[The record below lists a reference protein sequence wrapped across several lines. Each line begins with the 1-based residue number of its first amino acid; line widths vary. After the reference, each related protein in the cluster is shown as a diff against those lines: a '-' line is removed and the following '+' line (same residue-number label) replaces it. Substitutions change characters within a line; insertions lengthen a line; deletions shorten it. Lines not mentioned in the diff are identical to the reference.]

1 MQEDGRVKPVIRLL
15 AERLIDLCSEEYYAS
30 EPFEDI
36 MEVDIRDL

>member
-1 MQEDGRVKPVIRLL
+1 MQENGRVKPDIRLL
-15 AERLIDLCSEEYYAS
+15 AERLIDFCSEEYYAS

>member
-1 MQEDGRVKPVIRLL
+1 MRPDIRLL

-30 EPFEDI
+30 EPLEDV

>member
-1 MQEDGRVKPVIRLL
+1 MRLDIRLL
-15 AERLIDLCSEEYYAS
+15 AERLIDLYSEEYYAS

>member
-1 MQEDGRVKPVIRLL
+1 MKPDIRLL

-30 EPFEDI
+30 EAFEDI

>member
-1 MQEDGRVKPVIRLL
+1 MKPDIRLL
-15 AERLIDLCSEEYYAS
+15 AERLMDHCSEEYYAS